1 MISPKIQCPR
11 GQRFTFDVGPVDG
24 RMPTAVQCPACG
36 ADGTA
41 AANEATPHAIKRR
54 EEQRPMPNRR
64 LATLLVFFASLSL
77 FAAPGPLA
85 FSVDQETQSYTISEQ
100 GQPVLTYR
108 FGEVPLPDGV
118 KAGHFRKLDTPYDGA
133 YFTDGSRYGGERS
146 DYIYPLY
153 GFHGEPLTDDYPKD
167 HLHHRSLWWSW
178 CEVRR
183 NDQIGDLWAVC
194 KIRAY
199 PVKIAKMEA
208 RPDSAVL
215 QAVNVWRYDDDPTD
229 VVKETVT
236 IRVAKT
242 KGTPGTRSRT
252 VDVDVRLD
260 ALVGDMAITG
270 RQKVDYGGYGGMTV
284 RMNPKVK
291 EFSIRAVHPN
301 PDKWRGD
308 DLKIVERVTDPK
320 KFGAAAWM
328 ALYGKYPVTGV
339 ESPDFTTVM
348 MFESKDTPLFPNNF
362 RYYGS
367 MCISLAFPGKT
378 IVALTKGK
386 PLDYKTR
393 FVICEGKTTIQREKA
408 AWDAY
413 QR

>member
-1 MISPKIQCPR
+1 MKNLR
-11 GQRFTFDVGPVDG
+11 LG
-24 RMPTAVQCPACG
+24 TAV
-36 ADGTA
+36 
-41 AANEATPHAIKRR
+41 
-54 EEQRPMPNRR
+54 
-64 LATLLVFFASLSL
+64 LLVFFASTPI
-77 FAAPGPLA
+77 FAASGPLA
-85 FSVDQETQSYTISEQ
+85 FSVDKKTQSYTITEE

-108 FGEVPLPDGV
+108 FGEVPLPAGV
-118 KAGHFRKLDTPYDGA
+118 EAGHFAKRDTSYDGA

-153 GFHGEPLTDDYPKD
+153 GFHGEPLTADYPKD

-178 CEVRR
+178 CEVRQ
-183 NDQIGDLWAVC
+183 NDKIGDLWAVC

-199 PVKIAKMEA
+199 PVKITKMEA
-208 RPDSAVL
+208 RAGNAVL
-215 QAVNVWRYDDDPTD
+215 QGVNVWRYDDAPAA

-236 IRVAKT
+236 IRVART
-242 KGTPGTRSRT
+242 EGTEGARSRA
-252 VDVDVRLD
+252 VDVDVRLE
-260 ALVGDMAITG
+260 ALVNGMAIAG

-284 RMNPKVK
+284 RMNPNVK

-308 DLKIVERVTDPK
+308 NLPIVERVVDPAT
-320 KFGAAAWM
+320 FGNAAWM
-328 ALYGKYPVTGV
+328 ALYGKYPVAGTETPG
-339 ESPDFTTVM
+339 FTTVM
-348 MFESKDTPLFPNNF
+348 MFESKATPLFPNNF

-367 MCISLAFPGKT
+367 TCISLAFPAKT
-378 IVALTKGK
+378 FVPLAKGK

-408 AWDAY
+408 VWDAY